1 MTVDPFAP
9 ISGGAHSKQSTR
21 NRRCV
26 VPVPETAPKAPS
38 THPKLGRPSKVWR
51 YQDLQGNLLGFVCR
65 FEEDSGAKSF
75 RPLTLFEEPGA
86 LRWRWQAWPENRPL
100 YGLDKLAAHPAATV
114 LVTEGEKAA
123 DAAQELL
130 RDFVT
135 MTAPG
140 GSNGVSKVDFSP
152 LKGRTV
158 IVWPDADEPGQK
170 FAKAV
175 CAQAMSSGAE
185 SAVILT
191 LPEEVSQGWDAADAL
206 ETGWTPHQ
214 TADFIHQVEET
225 ETSELKPPKNTAV
238 RKSRSGSKKKKRG
251 SILDAAK
258 DAELWHSPQKQA
270 FATVPVNGHAE
281 HWPLESRSFK
291 RWFSARI
298 HDRSI
303 RIPSGPSISD
313 ALRILEVK
321 ALEDGPCYQP
331 FIRTGFDGEGCWLDL
346 ADDAWRAVRITRH
359 GWEVIDQPPVKFL
372 RTETMESLPDP
383 EKAVMIEEL
392 RPFVNTSDDD
402 YKLIVA
408 WLVASL
414 FGKARTYPVL
424 ALGGEQGSGKSTM
437 AKLLRSLTDPSHVS
451 ALATPKDE
459 RDFVVMALNAH
470 VLSFDNV
477 SKVEPWFSDAIC
489 RLATGAGF
497 ITRKLHSDGDPF
509 WFQGSKPVLLNGIPS
524 LTERAD
530 LAERSLTV
538 RLQRIDETSRQSE
551 DAFWRD
557 WETIRPGIL
566 GALLDAV
573 SAVLRNWDKT
583 VLKQKPRMA
592 DFAHMMAAAEPG
604 LGWEQGDFMAAYTAN
619 RQATTEAV
627 FESDPVAV
635 AILKFI
641 QEEHPT
647 NGWEGTATELL
658 GHLNRIVPEDLRR
671 SRFWPAKP
679 NALGNAVDRAAPLLR
694 HRGIQ
699 VTKRSTGAKRLIIIR
714 NGFE

>member
-9 ISGGAHSKQSTR
+9 ISGGEHSKQGTR
-21 NRRCV
+21 NWRCV

-38 THPKLGRPSKVWR
+38 SHSKLGRPSKVWR
-51 YQDLQGNLLGFVCR
+51 YRDPQGNLLGFVCR
-65 FEEDSGAKSF
+65 FEEGNGAKSF
-75 RPLTLFEEPGA
+75 RPLTLIEEPGV
-86 LRWRWQAWPENRPL
+86 LRWRWQAWPDNRPL
-100 YGLDKLAAHPAATV
+100 YGLDKLAANPTATV

-130 RDFVT
+130 PDLVT

-140 GSNGVSKVDFSP
+140 GSNGVGKVDFSP
-152 LKGRTV
+152 LKGRIV
-158 IVWPDADEPGQK
+158 IVWPDADDPGQK
-170 FAKAV
+170 FAKAF
-175 CAQAMSSGAE
+175 CARATSSGAA
-185 SAVILT
+185 SAVILST
-191 LPEEVSQGWDAADAL
+191 PKEVSQGWDAADAL
-206 ETGWTPHQ
+206 EAGWTSKQ
-214 TADFIHQVEET
+214 TAEFVRQAQET
-225 ETSELKPPKNTAV
+225 ETAEPTAPKKTTA
-238 RKSRSGSKKKKRG
+238 RKSQSGPKKNKRG

-270 FATVPVNGHAE
+270 FATIFVNGHAE
-281 HWPLESRSFK
+281 HWPLESKSFK

-298 HDRSI
+298 HELFVH
-303 RIPSGPSISD
+303 IPSGPSISD

-321 ALEDGPCYQP
+321 ALEDGPCFQP
-331 FIRTGFDGEGCWLDL
+331 FIRTGFDGKACWLDL

-359 GWEVIDQPPVKFL
+359 GWEVIDRPPVKFL
-372 RTETMESLPDP
+372 RTETMEPLPDP

-392 RPFVNTSDDD
+392 RSFVNTSDDD

-414 FGKARTYPVL
+414 FGKTRTYPVL

-437 AKLLRSLTDPSHVS
+437 ARLLRSLTDPSHVS
-451 ALATPKDE
+451 ALATPRDE
-459 RDFVVMALNAH
+459 RDFIVMALNAH

-477 SKVEPWFSDAIC
+477 SKVEPWFSDSIC

-509 WFQGSKPVLLNGIPS
+509 WFHGSKPVLLNGIPS

-551 DAFWRD
+551 DAFWRA
-557 WETIRPGIL
+557 WENIRPGIL

-573 SAVLRNWDKT
+573 SSALRNWDKT
-583 VLKQKPRMA
+583 DLKQKPRMA
-592 DFAHMMAAAEPG
+592 DFAHMMTAAEPG
-604 LGWEQGDFMAAYTAN
+604 LGWEPGAFMEAYTAN

-658 GHLNRIVPEDLRR
+658 GHLNRIVSEDLRR

-699 VTKRSTGAKRLIIIR
+699 TTKRSTGAKRLI
-714 NGFE
+714 FLCHETK